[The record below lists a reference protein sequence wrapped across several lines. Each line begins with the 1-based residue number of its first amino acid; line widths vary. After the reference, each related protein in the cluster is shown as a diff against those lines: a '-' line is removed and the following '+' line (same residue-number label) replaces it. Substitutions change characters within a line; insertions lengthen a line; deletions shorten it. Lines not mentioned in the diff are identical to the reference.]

1 MQDLIQNI
9 STRCFVIS
17 GEVQGVFFR
26 DNTKEVANR
35 LRILGS
41 AINQSD
47 GTVKVIAKG
56 DQDSLQQLFNW
67 LLIGPRLAHVDDV
80 KEVDINQYL
89 QLNEFIIY

>member
-26 DNTKEVANR
+26 ANTKEVANR